1 MAIKMDY
8 LEQKTKKIMI
18 DEFNRVKQQVPW
30 DGMLDEGAI
39 KIVKMI
45 KKEIVNA

>member
-1 MAIKMDY
+1 MAIKMDF
-8 LEQKTKKIMI
+8 LEQKTKNIMKT
-18 DEFNRVKQQVPW
+18 EFDKFKTQVPW

-45 KKEIVNA
+45 KEEITNA